1 MNSADP
7 WEKEMM
13 LGELPLPAHCL
24 GPWHSSLEPGTARGV
39 GLAEHSGPF
48 WVSLDSRKQST
59 TAAPLLRSPLSACG
73 KPGAPAHQWYH
84 FSGLVTAA
92 KWKVHGRFWAFLWV
106 CLFVC
111 VFMFWGYFGGLWGLL
126 GVSFLFFVGFFWLL
140 AFFFLLVFLGFL
152 CWFLNCTIYLFFIFN
167 ERGRYFT
174 V

>member
-1 MNSADP
+1 
-7 WEKEMM
+7 M

-39 GLAEHSGPF
+39 GLAEHSEPF

-92 KWKVHGRFWAFLWV
+92 KWKVHGQFWAFLWIG
-106 CLFVC
+106 LFVW
-111 VFMFWGYFGGLWGLL
+111 VFMFWGYFGGFCW
-126 GVSFLFFVGFFWLL
+126 VFLVVV
-140 AFFFLLVFLGFL
+140 AFFFLVCFLRVFVLVFKFY
-152 CWFLNCTIYLFFIFN
+152 CLFILHF
-167 ERGRYFT
+167 
-174 V
+174 